1 MVFKI
6 KVWIKP
12 GWKKI
17 AFLLITSLLLGISSI
32 TAQSFSD
39 REIKYNI
46 QDIDD
51 AVQLLLQLRP
61 ITFEYNT
68 THFKQLKLKEGKQYG
83 FLSENVQ
90 RTFPELIEK
99 KNINYMF
106 GKNAYRNASIPKINE
121 NQLIP
126 VLVASILE
134 LQDQIYDLRK
144 EILEL
149 KTQKAVTERK

>member
-1 MVFKI
+1 MLPLHRLQK
-6 KVWIKP
+6 KVT
-12 GWKKI
+12 
-17 AFLLITSLLLGISSI
+17 FLFMISLFLGSTSLV
-32 TAQSFSD
+32 AQSFAD
-39 REIKYNI
+39 KEIKHNV

-106 GKNAYRNASIPKINE
+106 GKNSYRNASIPKINE

-144 EILEL
+144 EILDL